1 MKNRRTHKMSHL
13 PGFFAVLFS
22 LLFLSTNAF
31 AECVVHPKCKRA
43 QDQALSLVARINSS
57 SGGSSVHETAE
68 KALCIAMAAAN
79 ADSLCKKEALS
90 EYNDEECA
98 AQYSQMF
105 DAHLQTVGQSEETA
119 IKSYGGS
126 GEYKS
131 NCSKY

>member
-1 MKNRRTHKMSHL
+1 
-13 PGFFAVLFS
+13 
-22 LLFLSTNAF
+22 
-31 AECVVHPKCKRA
+31 
-43 QDQALSLVARINSS
+43 
-57 SGGSSVHETAE
+57 
-68 KALCIAMAAAN
+68 MAAAN